1 MKYSQKP
8 HSHQLTKNEHEWC
21 PTGKLKVSHDLILT
35 DNAQI
40 LSNNSYDITTGF
52 PGYPRHKHDLE

>member
-21 PTGKLKVSHDLILT
+21 PTGKLKVSHRLILT
-35 DNAQI
+35 ENPNI
-40 LSNNSYDITTGF
+40 LLNNVYATGF